1 MSRMK
6 NKYVDIYC
14 FNTGISEKKLEEN
27 YIRYICGF
35 EKESKYHPQEIEGI
49 KRLLDILEF
58 DETQSRNF
66 LYGYIVPQLGKE
78 FDLLKVSNGKC
89 VDIELKSESVSLEKI
104 EKQLIQNYHYLRL
117 ISDNVHLFT
126 FVSSD
131 ESFYEYSNGEFILSS
146 ADRIKEALN
155 GFEGEQLDLDLY
167 FTPKNIL
174 VSPLNSPEKFIEG
187 KYLLTDQQ
195 QKIKTDILNYIDNY
209 GSERFFGL
217 TGAAGTGKTLL
228 VYDIAK
234 ELAAYRKV
242 LIVHSGLMCSGHVYI
257 SRHFPNI
264 KILEAKELR
273 YREIKDV
280 DVVIIDE
287 AHRLYGSI
295 FEKAVRWTKRA
306 KSICIFSFD
315 PAQKMSFSEN
325 RRNTDEAIKQ
335 ICEGNIA
342 ELKGKIRTNK
352 NIATFIKCLFDM
364 SKKRG
369 NISFEGITILFE
381 HDERKAVELALKQ
394 KSINEYEYISY
405 TPSSFNSALDYQKQ
419 GINTHHVIGQEY
431 DNVVMILNKYFE
443 YDGDILSAKP
453 HPNPDYMFP
462 KLLFQGLT
470 RARSKVC
477 LIVTKEDLLK
487 KILTLFD

>member
-1 MSRMK
+1 MN
-6 NKYVDIYC
+6 NKYVDISH
-14 FNTGISEKKLEEN
+14 FNTGISDNDLEEN
-27 YIRYICGF
+27 YIRYICGL
-35 EKESKYHPQEIEGI
+35 EKENKYHPQEIDGI
-49 KRLLDILEF
+49 KKLLMTLEL
-58 DETQSRNF
+58 EENQSKNF

-78 FDLLKVSNGKC
+78 FDLIKVSKNKC
-89 VDIELKSESVSLEKI
+89 VDIELKSEVVSLEKI
-104 EKQLIQNYHYLRL
+104 KKQLKQNYHYLRL
-117 ISDNVHLFT
+117 ISDNVYLFT
-126 FVSSD
+126 FVSSNS
-131 ESFYEYSNGEFILSS
+131 SFYEYDNGELIISN
-146 ADRIKEALN
+146 AERIKEVFN

-195 QKIKTDILNYIDNY
+195 EKIKVDILNYISNY

-217 TGAAGTGKTLL
+217 TGSAGTGKTLL
-228 VYDIAK
+228 IYDIAK
-234 ELAAYRKV
+234 ELSMLKKV

-257 SRHFPNI
+257 SRHFPSI

-306 KSICIFSFD
+306 KSVCIFSYD

-325 RRNTDEAIKQ
+325 RRNTDELIKQ

-352 NIATFIKCLFDM
+352 SIATFIKCLFDI

-369 NISFEGITILFE
+369 NISFDGITILYE
-381 HDERKAVELALKQ
+381 HDERKAVDLALKQ
-394 KSINEYEYISY
+394 KSINGYEYISY
-405 TPSSFNSALDYQKQ
+405 TPSSFNFALDYQKH